1 VPPEGAN
8 YVPFVLGTFE
18 EEGERYTLSVEVDT
32 PEGELARQVLS
43 TMVRVSR
50 P

>member
-1 VPPEGAN
+1 MPPDGAN

-18 EEGERYTLSVEVDT
+18 EGERYTLSIEVDT
-32 PEGELARQVLS
+32 LEGELARQVLS
-43 TMVRVSR
+43 RMVKVPR